1 MFGFNDEPTW
11 SVPASFMSDIV
22 PVCASSP
29 FNMAVV
35 PPTSEIKKRKSLPS
49 YLMTYGWLMRLK
61 LFFIV
66 FGLVFGLDSSFLHE
80 MSPWTVYGDLM

>member
-1 MFGFNDEPTW
+1 
-11 SVPASFMSDIV
+11 MSDIV

-35 PPTSEIKKRKSLPS
+35 PPPSEIKKRKSLPS

-61 LFFIV
+61 LFFIELISLWI
-66 FGLVFGLDSSFLHE
+66 GLIFSS
-80 MSPWTVYGDLM
+80 